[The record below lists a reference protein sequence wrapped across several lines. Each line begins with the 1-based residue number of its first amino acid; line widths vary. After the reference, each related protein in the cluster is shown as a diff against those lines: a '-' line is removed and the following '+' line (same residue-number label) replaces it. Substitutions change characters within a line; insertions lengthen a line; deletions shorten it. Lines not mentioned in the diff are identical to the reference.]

1 MEVCLFIIMLLMI
14 PLVVILAIIADGI
27 LRIERILKRREA

>member
-1 MEVCLFIIMLLMI
+1 MEVILFVIMLLMI

-27 LRIERILKRREA
+27 LRIERTLKK